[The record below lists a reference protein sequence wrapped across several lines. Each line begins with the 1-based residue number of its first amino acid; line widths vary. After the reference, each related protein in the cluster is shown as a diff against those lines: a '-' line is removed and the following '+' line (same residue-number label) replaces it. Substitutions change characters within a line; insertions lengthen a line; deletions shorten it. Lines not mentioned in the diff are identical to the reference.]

1 MFRSINITLLRS
13 EEGWGAFEMRTTFLT
28 ILLLSVFMVAH
39 SQTHG
44 GMQMGAGIDKPATL
58 VSGMGSLH
66 HPVSTTNPEAQ
77 KFFDQGLSFVYAFN
91 HDEAVKSFKR
101 AAELDPQMAM
111 AYWGIALAL
120 GPNINL
126 DVDPAREKAAYDS
139 VQKALAMVGY
149 MWKYWPKGIPRI
161 QTQI

>member
-1 MFRSINITLLRS
+1 MK
-13 EEGWGAFEMRTTFLT
+13 
-28 ILLLSVFMVAH
+28 
-39 SQTHG
+39 
-44 GMQMGAGIDKPATL
+44 MGEDEKPSGL
-58 VSGMGSLH
+58 MPGMGSLH

-139 VQKALAMVGY
+139 VQKALAMVAKAPENERVY
-149 MWKYWPKGIPRI
+149 VEVLAKRYSSI